1 MKSQINH
8 ILKEKIIRIHLSKID
23 LLRKVLKSVSQNNNI
38 KNFVKIYT
46 NYLKSKKVK
55 KNNTISK
62 KHKICLYT
70 GKRSGVLKGFSFS
83 RHVVKNMILTNKLTN
98 LKQNNW

>member
-8 ILKEKIIRIHLSKID
+8 ILKEKVIRINLAEKD
-23 LLRKVLKSVSQNNNI
+23 LLKKILKSVSQNNNI
-38 KNFVKIYT
+38 KNYLKIYI
-46 NYLKSKKVK
+46 NYITSKKRI

-83 RHVVKNMILTNKLTN
+83 RYTVKKMILANKI
-98 LKQNNW
+98 